1 MSIEFVPET
10 PVVIDTEIA
19 SIIEEN
25 AATGEIPDAVPENPD
40 ASSESSSENPDA
52 LIRVLKSGS

>member
-25 AATGEIPDAVPENPD
+25 AATEEILDAVLENPEVSPENP
-40 ASSESSSENPDA
+40 SENPDA
-52 LIRVLKSGS
+52 